1 MKRDVFSQE
10 KDNKRSKK
18 DHIYED
24 EDALKN
30 KPGRFIKPEKKKEE
44 VQEEQIKV
52 IVLPESITIKELA
65 EKMIVTARS
74 HHQEAVPGR

>member
-1 MKRDVFSQE
+1 MQDTPKNLDQKREDEKRRFSQE

-52 IVLPESITIKELA
+52 INHRLTDLEDYHK
-65 EKMIVTARS
+65 
-74 HHQEAVPGR
+74 